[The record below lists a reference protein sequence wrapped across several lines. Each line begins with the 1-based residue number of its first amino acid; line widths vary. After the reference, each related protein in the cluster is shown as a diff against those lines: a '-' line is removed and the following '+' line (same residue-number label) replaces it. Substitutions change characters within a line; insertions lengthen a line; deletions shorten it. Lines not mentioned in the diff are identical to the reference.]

1 MGCFM
6 SQKNRK
12 KQAEQSVIKTVNL
25 YDNKPVL
32 LPEPAGGCGIE
43 SHETQNHNEDH
54 RSAPSSF
61 RSKVRRIQHV
71 NWLINNNRPRALS
84 APSSFSRT
92 EHDSQKE
99 IYTRLDYE
107 EEKSQRISP
116 PSFSTKQALSV
127 PESVQPSKS
136 SSVSGPVSPISG
148 ALSSDKKAFS
158 GQPVPLPS
166 PRPLPLP
173 HENSGTIRCP
183 LRELTSC
190 TSPLNSTSPGSGLK
204 KFGSF
209 KSHSTF
215 KGSGVPFSGPMPLP
229 TPKDCSANLRFFA
242 YEELSAACH
251 KFSLEC
257 LIFDG
262 SQSTMY
268 KGLVK
273 DEPSGQKVEVAV
285 TRFMATSQTFKE
297 FVNDINKIALLQHS
311 NLTKLMGF
319 HAREN
324 ACERMLVYEK
334 LPKGSLDRLLYGPAD
349 GPPIDWSTRM
359 RIALG
364 AAQGLAYLHEEGP
377 FQAMYR
383 EFKTANIH
391 VDKDFSAKLI
401 DYGFA
406 SYSQELDT
414 GSNSST
420 GMAYLAP
427 ETSARGFLT
436 PKSNVW
442 SFGVVLLE
450 LLTGRENMGSS
461 SFYPKEERNLV
472 RWTRSFLA
480 DEFRLTLIMDP
491 RLKSRYCKKAAKM
504 VADLILRC
512 LQKDPS
518 ERPTMRTAVEILKSV
533 QDMKYSSKF
542 PLKEP
547 SSPKN
552 DFSQQSSRQ
561 IALSP
566 PRPSVAMPACLSQSQ
581 PLIVT
586 RDSSAWTQA
595 QAMSRSPSLNG
606 MITSSASCTPL
617 SNAALIPLKPLKPLI
632 VPSRSCASTFAL
644 EEVLIKQCKEV
655 VSPRQTSTRVAGF

>member
-12 KQAEQSVIKTVNL
+12 KQTEQSVAKTVCL
-25 YDNKPVL
+25 LDNKPVL
-32 LPEPAGGCGIE
+32 LPEPVGGCGIE
-43 SHETQNHNEDH
+43 SHETQNHNGDH

-71 NWLINNNRPRALS
+71 NWLINNRPRALS

-92 EHDSQKE
+92 EQDSQKE
-99 IYTRLDYE
+99 IYTKLDYE

-116 PSFSTKQALSV
+116 PSLSNKLSISV
-127 PESVQPSKS
+127 LESVQPSKS
-136 SSVSGPVSPISG
+136 SSLSGPVSPISG
-148 ALSSDKKAFS
+148 PPCSDKKAFY

-173 HENSGTIRCP
+173 QENSGTGNIRCP
-183 LRELTSC
+183 PRELTSC

-204 KFGSF
+204 KYGSF
-209 KSHSTF
+209 KSHGNF
-215 KGSGVPFSGPMPLP
+215 KGSEPMPLP
-229 TPKDCSANLRFFA
+229 TPKDCSASLRLFT
-242 YEELSAACH
+242 YDELSAACH

-262 SQSTMY
+262 SASTMY

-285 TRFMATSQTFKE
+285 TRFMATSQTYKE

-311 NLTKLMGF
+311 NLAKLIGF

-324 ACERMLVYEK
+324 ACERMLVYER

-383 EFKTANIH
+383 EFKSANIH

-420 GMAYLAP
+420 CMAYLAP

-472 RWTRSFLA
+472 RWTKSFLA

-504 VADLILRC
+504 VADLILSC
-512 LQKDPS
+512 LQKEPS

-542 PLKEP
+542 PLREP

-552 DFSQQSSRQ
+552 DNLQQSLRQ
-561 IALSP
+561 VALSP
-566 PRPSVAMPACLSQSQ
+566 PRPSVVMPVCLSQSQ

-606 MITSSASCTPL
+606 MITSSPSCTPS
-617 SNAALIPLKPLKPLI
+617 SNTTLIPLKPLKPLI

-644 EEVLIKQCKEV
+644 EEVLIKQCKEAA
-655 VSPRQTSTRVAGF
+655 SPRQTSTRVEGF

>member
-12 KQAEQSVIKTVNL
+12 KQTEQSVAKTVCFL
-25 YDNKPVL
+25 DNKPVL
-32 LPEPAGGCGIE
+32 LPEPVGGCGIE
-43 SHETQNHNEDH
+43 SHENHNGDH

-71 NWLINNNRPRALS
+71 NWLINNRPRALS

-92 EHDSQKE
+92 EQDSQKE
-99 IYTRLDYE
+99 IYTKLDYE

-116 PSFSTKQALSV
+116 PSFSNKLSISV
-127 PESVQPSKS
+127 LEPVQPSKS
-136 SSVSGPVSPISG
+136 SSLSGPVSPISG
-148 ALSSDKKAFS
+148 PPCSDKKAFY

-173 HENSGTIRCP
+173 QENSGTGTIRCP
-183 LRELTSC
+183 PRELTSC

-204 KFGSF
+204 KYGSF
-209 KSHSTF
+209 KSHGNF
-215 KGSGVPFSGPMPLP
+215 KGSEPMPLP
-229 TPKDCSANLRFFA
+229 TPKDCSASLRLFT
-242 YEELSAACH
+242 YDELSAACH
-251 KFSLEC
+251 KFSREC

-262 SQSTMY
+262 SASSMY

-273 DEPSGQKVEVAV
+273 DEPSVQKVEVAV
-285 TRFMATSQTFKE
+285 TRFMATSQTYKE

-311 NLTKLMGF
+311 NLAKLIGF

-324 ACERMLVYEK
+324 ACERMLVYER

-349 GPPIDWSTRM
+349 GPPIDWSARM

-383 EFKTANIH
+383 EFKSANIH

-420 GMAYLAP
+420 CMAYLAP

-472 RWTRSFLA
+472 RWTKSFLA

-491 RLKSRYCKKAAKM
+491 RLKSRYSKKAAKM

-512 LQKDPS
+512 LQKEPS

-542 PLKEP
+542 PLREP

-552 DFSQQSSRQ
+552 DNLQQSLRQ
-561 IALSP
+561 VALSP
-566 PRPSVAMPACLSQSQ
+566 PRPSVVMPLCLSQSQ

-606 MITSSASCTPL
+606 MITSLPSCTTS
-617 SNAALIPLKPLKPLI
+617 SNTTLIPLKPLKPLI

-644 EEVLIKQCKEV
+644 EEVLIKQCKEAA
-655 VSPRQTSTRVAGF
+655 SPRQTSTRVEGF

>member
-12 KQAEQSVIKTVNL
+12 KQTEQSVAKTVCL
-25 YDNKPVL
+25 LDNKPVL
-32 LPEPAGGCGIE
+32 LPEPVGGCGIE
-43 SHETQNHNEDH
+43 SHETQNHNGDH

-71 NWLINNNRPRALS
+71 NWLINNRPRALS

-92 EHDSQKE
+92 EQDSQKE
-99 IYTRLDYE
+99 IYTKLDYE

-116 PSFSTKQALSV
+116 PSFSNKLSISV
-127 PESVQPSKS
+127 LEPVQPSKS
-136 SSVSGPVSPISG
+136 SSLSGPVSPISG
-148 ALSSDKKAFS
+148 PPCSDKKAFY

-173 HENSGTIRCP
+173 QENSGTGTIRCP
-183 LRELTSC
+183 PRELTSC

-204 KFGSF
+204 KYGSF
-209 KSHSTF
+209 KSHGNF
-215 KGSGVPFSGPMPLP
+215 KGSEPMPLP
-229 TPKDCSANLRFFA
+229 TPKDCSASLRLFT
-242 YEELSAACH
+242 YDELSAACH
-251 KFSLEC
+251 KFSREC

-262 SQSTMY
+262 SASSMY

-273 DEPSGQKVEVAV
+273 DEPSVQKVEVAV
-285 TRFMATSQTFKE
+285 TRFMATSQTYKE

-311 NLTKLMGF
+311 NLAKLIGF

-324 ACERMLVYEK
+324 ACERMLVYER

-349 GPPIDWSTRM
+349 GPPIDWSARM

-383 EFKTANIH
+383 EFKSANIH

-420 GMAYLAP
+420 CMAYLAP

-472 RWTRSFLA
+472 RWTKSFLA

-491 RLKSRYCKKAAKM
+491 RLKSRYSKKAAKM

-512 LQKDPS
+512 LQKEPS

-542 PLKEP
+542 PLREP

-552 DFSQQSSRQ
+552 DNLQQSLRPV
-561 IALSP
+561 ALSP
-566 PRPSVAMPACLSQSQ
+566 PRPSVVMPVCLSQSQ

-606 MITSSASCTPL
+606 MITSSPSCTTS
-617 SNAALIPLKPLKPLI
+617 SNTTLIPLKPLKPLI

-644 EEVLIKQCKEV
+644 EEVLIKQCKEAA
-655 VSPRQTSTRVAGF
+655 SPRQTSTRVEGF